1 MMRPEAYAEVHV
13 ESESEDSTPRVL
25 SPTRRVNKK
34 VDEHAQ
40 QAKVPAASSAM
51 DNVTLPSNPPR
62 RWRQG
67 YQKLYETLYM
77 TNTREGQRCNVILM
91 VLTIVS
97 VTVAVLDSVT
107 EVREAFNNGL
117 VVIEM
122 LFTLLFSVEYALR
135 LLCLQR
141 PSDYATSIYGIVD
154 MVSILPT
161 YLAFLS
167 DSARPLMHL
176 LVLRIFRILRVFRIL
191 KLVRFMEA
199 AATLMDNIH
208 QNKRRIAVFLCAV
221 FAMIL
226 VIGCAMYLIEGERH
240 GFSNIPKSMY
250 WTVVTLT
257 TVGYGDITPKT
268 VPGQFLATIVMFVGY
283 GLIACPMV
291 LTATQT
297 QTSVSLGGM
306 GFQVMHCPSS
316 PACKPFMNLHQDDAK
331 FCRKCGAK
339 LSVFL

>member
-1 MMRPEAYAEVHV
+1 MRPEAYAEVHV

-161 YLAFLS
+161 YL
-167 DSARPLMHL
+167 DLM
-176 LVLRIFRILRVFRIL
+176 R
-191 KLVRFMEA
+191 
-199 AATLMDNIH
+199 
-208 QNKRRIAVFLCAV
+208 
-221 FAMIL
+221 
-226 VIGCAMYLIEGERH
+226 
-240 GFSNIPKSMY
+240 S
-250 WTVVTLT
+250 
-257 TVGYGDITPKT
+257 
-268 VPGQFLATIVMFVGY
+268 
-283 GLIACPMV
+283 
-291 LTATQT
+291 T